1 MDKILVPVD
10 GSEHGCKAV
19 NWAATLA
26 AELGAQMTLLYVH
39 DLPAA
44 EVMGLAS
51 KSRDEIDAIEE
62 AHARPV
68 FDAAQKCLDGVTLS
82 FGGENRTVIGDPKEE
97 IVGLAQREGFDH
109 IVIGSRGLSPIS
121 ELLMGSVSE
130 HVMRKAHCPVT
141 VIR

>member
-1 MDKILVPVD
+1 MNKILVPVD

-19 NWAATLA
+19 TWAATLA
-26 AELGAQMTLLYVH
+26 AQLGAQMTLLYVH

-51 KSRDEIDAIEE
+51 KSRSEIDAIEE
-62 AHARPV
+62 AHARPA
-68 FDAAQKCLDGVTLS
+68 FDAAQKCLEGVTLG
-82 FGGENRTVIGDPKEE
+82 FGGENRTVIGDPCEE
-97 IVGLAQREGFDH
+97 IVGLAKREGFDH

>member
-1 MDKILVPVD
+1 MKKILVPVD

-19 NWAATLA
+19 SWAATLA
-26 AELGAQMTLLYVH
+26 AEVGAQMTLLFVH

-51 KSRDEIDAIEE
+51 KSRTEISAIEE
-62 AHARPV
+62 AHAQPV
-68 FDAAQKCLDGVTLS
+68 FEAAQACLDDIAVGV
-82 FGGENRTVIGDPKEE
+82 GGENRTVIGDPREE
-97 IVGLAQREGFDH
+97 IVGLAKREAFDH